1 MSLKSSP
8 SLFRIAVMTSVVS
21 ITVALS
27 SCATSPLGRHQ
38 LLLMP
43 DDQMDEMGIT
53 AYQQIKTEQS
63 ISQNGTT
70 NNYVNCVTNALI
82 GALEK
87 RGNWEVNVFVDP
99 SANAFALPGGKIG
112 VNSGLLDV
120 AQNADQLAAV
130 IGHEIGHVQA
140 KHGNERMSIK
150 TATETSMQMLQALSG
165 EASPE
170 KEQLFGLLG
179 LGSEVGVSLPFSRK
193 HEAEADII
201 GLKIM
206 ANAGFDPRESISLWQ
221 NMAKAGGAAQPEFLS
236 THPANSTRINGLQHH
251 MGEAMALYSAA
262 QSSGKS
268 PQCRR

>member
-1 MSLKSSP
+1 MRLKFSSSLLRIVVTLSIIGAAV
-8 SLFRIAVMTSVVS
+8 SLP
-21 ITVALS
+21 
-27 SCATSPLGRHQ
+27 SCATSPLGRRQ

-43 DDQMDEMGIT
+43 DSQMDQMGIT

-63 ISQNGTT
+63 ISQDGTA
-70 NNYVNCVTNALI
+70 NNYVNCVANALI

-87 RGNWEVNVFVDP
+87 PGDWELNVFVDP

-112 VNSGLLDV
+112 VNSGLLDL

-140 KHGNERMSIK
+140 KHSNERMSIK
-150 TATETSMQMLQALSG
+150 TATETSMQMAQALAG

-170 KEQLFGLLG
+170 KQQLFGLLG
-179 LGSEVGVSLPFSRK
+179 LGSQVGISLPFSRK

-221 NMAKAGGAAQPEFLS
+221 NMAKAGGAAPPEFLS
-236 THPANSTRINGLQHH
+236 THPANSTRIDGLQHH
-251 MGEAMALYSAA
+251 MNDAMALYNTAK
-262 QSSGKS
+262 SSGKN